1 MFIIKTPFHFE
12 SVLSGKPDTIPYWI
26 TQRAYNISCYLIT
39 FIFKRLKCV
48 QWLFWKP
55 FNILKFNSA
64 FAGGDEVNQEKRKD
78 FSSLFFNLELRRM
91 QLEKDIGLYL
101 FLKTYRKM
109 MSILNGDFSI
119 AGKIV
124 NGSETYTVPKSGNN
138 IYIF

>member
-1 MFIIKTPFHFE
+1 M
-12 SVLSGKPDTIPYWI
+12 
-26 TQRAYNISCYLIT
+26 
-39 FIFKRLKCV
+39 
-48 QWLFWKP
+48 
-55 FNILKFNSA
+55 KFNSA
-64 FAGGDEVNQEKRKD
+64 FAGGDEVNQEKKKD

-119 AGKIV
+119 EGKIV